1 MLCYEPSRVSLVIV
15 YCFLVKYK
23 GGCIVRVILFTHL
36 VYFSKRWLKCYN
48 FREIQGQESIFCQQN
63 ITKSDQVFII
73 ICFLDARG
81 DWTLSRECERVLI
94 ILYSIYAMSAWEF
107 FGAYFCFAQQM
118 LHAPVYEGLGV
129 FLLTSTGFWIAG
141 KRDYFQ

>member
-1 MLCYEPSRVSLVIV
+1 MHIDFSSQVQKEGVLREL
-15 YCFLVKYK
+15 YCLL
-23 GGCIVRVILFTHL
+23 ILFIL
-36 VYFSKRWLKCYN
+36 SKRWLKCYN
-48 FREIQGQESIFCQQN
+48 FRGIQGQESIFCQQN